1 MANYCRSAKFC
12 TFWVILVVV
21 CIYGFLTCVLNNA
34 QRIEVL
40 SIASHVFLTF
50 TNGACQTSFSRET
63 CLDVQ
68 NIFSLLGIFAA
79 AGVLEDWDPLLQQNI
94 FFRKICLNGNTTIL
108 MDNDDSFFNGAA
120 GDGMN
125 DYAGLVK
132 ELRSNVQKLQAELFA
147 YKDLVGKGLEREIPI
162 FRDFSKSGGLD
173 DYAGDDGDLRKS
185 WHLLQIQSFGS
196 ETEVGKRYFPKL
208 LEMLADKAY
217 NIWVSEVTGR
227 GEALPSHFGIS
238 NAHWRLLFA
247 LDIQRDEVA
256 LNQCLQEI
264 SNGSRVDPEEC
275 SADPYT
281 LVTNGRHITDAVLPL
296 PERPT
301 IEYQKN
307 WASAGDALIFD
318 DLFAHTSVT
327 SPFTTSR
334 VVLWIDLPRNDCGPL
349 MHKIVQFMLRNV
361 IGRVNPTAIEM
372 INYHLA
378 NPPLREKDDL

>member
-50 TNGACQTSFSRET
+50 TNEACQTGFSREI

-68 NIFSLLGIFAA
+68 NIVSVFGIFAA
-79 AGVLEDWDPLLQQNI
+79 AGVLEDWNPLLQENV

-108 MDNDDSFFNGAA
+108 MDNDESFFNSAA
-120 GDGMN
+120 GDGIN
-125 DYAGLVK
+125 DYIGLVK
-132 ELRSNVQKLQAELFA
+132 ALRSNVQKLQAELFA
-147 YKDLVGKGLEREIPI
+147 YKDLVSKGLEREIPI
-162 FRDFSKSGGLD
+162 YGDFSPHNAPD
-173 DYAGDDGDLRKS
+173 DDKDLRKS
-185 WHLLQIQSFGS
+185 WHLLQIQSFGL
-196 ETEVGKRYFPKL
+196 ETEVGKRYFPKV
-208 LEMLADKAY
+208 LEMLADHAY

-227 GEALPSHFGIS
+227 GEEMPPHFGTS
-238 NAHWRLLFA
+238 NAYWRLLFA
-247 LDIQRDEVA
+247 LDVQRDEVA
-256 LNQCLQEI
+256 LNKCLQEI

-307 WASAGDALIFD
+307 WTSAGDALIFD
-318 DLFAHTSVT
+318 DLFAHTSAT

-349 MHKIVQFMLRNV
+349 MYKVVRFILRHIVPRFH
-361 IGRVNPTAIEM
+361 PHAIEM